1 MQLRS
6 SEDLWDEV
14 GINCICGASYFSQEK
29 SWIMVATYEIP
40 YKDESIYGTLYTAVR
55 GSSLCQIKE
64 AVMVFLNH
72 NINSPL
78 SDTWS

>member
-1 MQLRS
+1 
-6 SEDLWDEV
+6 
-14 GINCICGASYFSQEK
+14 
-29 SWIMVATYEIP
+29 MVATYEIP